1 INGISFVVNKLD
13 NLQIKEMRSLTDQ
26 YKQKF
31 DQCIILNLSSNDKK
45 TIYTVGVTDN
55 ITAKYS
61 AQDIVKI
68 LNQLTNGKG
77 GGRLDFAQGGG
88 NEILNTEKL
97 ISKVEFYIN
106 EK

>member
-1 INGISFVVNKLD
+1 
-13 NLQIKEMRSLTDQ
+13 M
-26 YKQKF
+26 
-31 DQCIILNLSSNDKK
+31 
-45 TIYTVGVTDN
+45 
-55 ITAKYS
+55 
-61 AQDIVKI
+61 KI

-97 ISKVEFYIN
+97 ISKVEFYIK

>member
-1 INGISFVVNKLD
+1 M
-13 NLQIKEMRSLTDQ
+13 KELRSLTDE

-31 DQCIILNLSSNDKK
+31 DKCIILNLSTHVKN

-61 AQDIVKI
+61 AQDIIKI

-97 ISKVEFYIN
+97 ISKVEFYIK